1 MRIDIYS
8 RMYISAGF
16 LVVNDNDQTK
26 MQWRWMQG
34 PNFMFLHHD
43 AKYLPWLYKSKQV
56 RIGLCCMVL
65 FGSNDINV
73 EPLSKCFHTAMS
85 MHRCVQV
92 YFGLPCIIIHET
104 FCHAA
109 E

>member
-56 RIGLCCMVL
+56 RIGLCHVV
-65 FGSNDINV
+65 FVGSDCRTC
-73 EPLSKCFHTAMS
+73 KCIHITMS
-85 MHRCVQV
+85 MQRYVGEGGGILV
-92 YFGLPCIIIHET
+92 A
-104 FCHAA
+104 CHACN
-109 E
+109 EKF